1 MIHDSLVEVHDFS
14 KIMKRFEHM
23 CCHYVLGSRLLLM
36 ESTIFLFCYFF
47 SLFFFIQVQ
56 LAGRMLFIPKG
67 TEVSAGQVICFDRF
81 FRFINYSVDI
91 FNLYLM
97 LVTFSMQNLPN
108 NE

>member
-1 MIHDSLVEVHDFS
+1 MLSLCTRVEVTSNGINNIF
-14 KIMKRFEHM
+14 
-23 CCHYVLGSRLLLM
+23 VL
-36 ESTIFLFCYFF
+36 LFFF
-47 SLFFFIQVQ
+47 FVFFIQVQ